1 MGLFAILFSTNVP
14 KHPTGKH
21 FTQKHPQFCLV
32 SCNLGAKNGQKPL
45 NAELFRFAV
54 KRIQKSP
61 IGKPTGLSMLN
72 AYITVLFP
80 YRLVVAQGFVHIGL

>member
-32 SCNLGAKNGQKPL
+32 SCNLGAKMDKSRL
-45 NAELFRFAV
+45 NAELFRFTV
-54 KRIQKSP
+54 KRIQK
-61 IGKPTGLSMLN
+61 
-72 AYITVLFP
+72 
-80 YRLVVAQGFVHIGL
+80 AQSENQLG